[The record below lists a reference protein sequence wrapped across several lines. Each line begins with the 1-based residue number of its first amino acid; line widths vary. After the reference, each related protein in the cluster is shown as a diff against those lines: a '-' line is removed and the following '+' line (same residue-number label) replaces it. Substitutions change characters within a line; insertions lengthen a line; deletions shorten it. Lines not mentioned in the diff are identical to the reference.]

1 MSNQLAKK
9 WLLESMCNG
18 NARKVDKIWKHFSS
32 HKDTKV
38 HERHISVE
46 TCKSLGV
53 NIIELEAD
61 NTLQDLV
68 LTVHHA
74 FMHTFS
80 NSGALKIIENHNGVA
95 YVELLPMQLPMAM
108 PMQMPMQQPPR
119 R

>member
-1 MSNQLAKK
+1 
-9 WLLESMCNG
+9 MCNG
-18 NARKVDKIWKHFSS
+18 DAKKVDKIWRNFSS
-32 HKDTKV
+32 NKDTKV

-95 YVELLPMQLPMAM
+95 YIEILPVQMAM
-108 PMQMPMQQPPR
+108 PVQLPIQQPPR